1 MIDQLLTTDIQFFI
15 TQNIGKNASTLA
27 LQKNPFPTIDFKLI
41 LNQIEAKSK
50 AKEKLPTWFAT
61 PNIIFP
67 TKISVEQTSSE
78 TTARYKA
85 ALVSGNALLDA
96 SGGFGIDDYYFSK
109 KIKKVIH
116 CELNSELSTI
126 VSHNF
131 NALQTNNVQCITG
144 DSTDILNKLN
154 QQFDYIYIDPSR
166 RNDQKGKVFMLN
178 DCLPNVP
185 VLQDFYFNFTS
196 NILIKTAPL
205 LDITSG
211 LTELKNVKSIHIVA
225 VDNEV
230 KELLWE
236 IEKNYVNSITI
247 KTVNFSKKNTELFDF
262 QLNNSNFSIYSLPQK
277 YLYEPNSAIM
287 KSGGFIEVANHFKL
301 EKLHV
306 NSHLYT
312 SGNLIDF
319 PGRIFE
325 IIQSIPYSKNEMK
338 NVLQGTKANI
348 TTRNFPDSVETIRKK
363 WKINDGGNVYCF
375 FTTDKNDNKIVL
387 LCKKL

>member
-1 MIDQLLTTDIQFFI
+1 MIDQLLTTDIQYFI

-50 AKEKLPTWFAT
+50 AKDKLPTWFAT

-78 TTARYKA
+78 TTALYKA
-85 ALVSGNALLDA
+85 SLVSGTSLLDA

-131 NALQTNNVQCITG
+131 NALQTNNVECITG

-211 LTELKNVKSIHIVA
+211 LTELKNVKNIHIVA

-236 IEKNYVNSITI
+236 IEKNYVNPITI
-247 KTVNFSKKNTELFDF
+247 KTVNFSKKNTELFEF

-287 KSGGFIEVANHFKL
+287 KSGGFNEVSSHYNL

-312 SGNLIDF
+312 SNNLIDF

-325 IIQSIPYSKNEMK
+325 IIQTISYSKNEMK
-338 NVLQGTKANI
+338 NILHGTKANI